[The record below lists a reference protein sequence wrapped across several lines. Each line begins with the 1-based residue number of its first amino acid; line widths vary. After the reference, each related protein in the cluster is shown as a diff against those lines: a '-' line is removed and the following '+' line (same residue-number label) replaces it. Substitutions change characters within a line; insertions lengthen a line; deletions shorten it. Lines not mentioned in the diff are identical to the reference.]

1 MLSNLK
7 KIERE
12 HVYPVLR
19 GDEWIGGREGCPHQY
34 VNAVAIRAL
43 PHAKHPAFVCPG
55 KTPPPHQ
62 MGLPRF
68 CLSLSPSYSQYSVQC
83 LDIKGGLSLTYEM
96 QVWKFSHFSL
106 KVDNGGKSGSGRWPI
121 GCICH
126 EIARPSSHY
135 LYQVFSLL
143 PLFLSSLCPLLPL
156 LPPL

>member
-1 MLSNLK
+1 M
-7 KIERE
+7 
-12 HVYPVLR
+12 
-19 GDEWIGGREGCPHQY
+19 GGGRVAPISMLMPSPLEPCPTQNIPPLFVLGKHHHL
-34 VNAVAIRAL
+34 IRWACL
-43 PHAKHPAFVCPG
+43 DSVC
-55 KTPPPHQ
+55 
-62 MGLPRF
+62 LFLR
-68 CLSLSPSYSQYSVQC
+68 LILNIAC

-156 LPPL
+156 FPPL